1 MPELFDPTATPK
13 RRVENLAVR
22 PGSLAGKV
30 VGLLDIGKP
39 KGDWFLEAVGEL
51 LRENY
56 GVRETVYYRKPTH
69 AKPAPGE
76 LAEKIAQRCDAVV
89 EALAY

>member
-1 MPELFDPTATPK
+1 MPELFDPTVKPK

-56 GVRETVYYRKPTH
+56 GARETVYYRKPTH

-76 LAEKIAQRCDAVV
+76 LAEEIAQRCDAVV

>member
-1 MPELFDPTATPK
+1 MPELFDPTAKPK

-30 VGLLDIGKP
+30 IGLLDIGKP
-39 KGDWFLEAVGEL
+39 KGDWFLEAVGGL

-76 LAEKIAQRCDAVV
+76 LAEEIAQRCDAVV

>member
-1 MPELFDPTATPK
+1 MPELFDPTAKPK

-30 VGLLDIGKP
+30 IGLLDIGKP

-76 LAEKIAQRCDAVV
+76 LAEEIAQRCDAVV

>member
-1 MPELFDPTATPK
+1 MPELFDPTAKPK

-76 LAEKIAQRCDAVV
+76 LAEEIAQRCDAVV